1 MQTTA
6 QYRVFDPEPTH
17 RALVPARHYL
27 REGQPERAREAYR
40 ELLRVEPFLRAAW
53 AEYFQLLRREG
64 RHDESLKLAGEA
76 RRQFGDDTFSL
87 TLHGAALGEL
97 GRYRE
102 AVEALRQ
109 AASLSPDEGAVWHE
123 LGYVAWRTGQP
134 GYALFAL
141 DRAFTLWPRSA
152 TLLLRGRIL
161 REGGHYL
168 AAEVAFTGARESA
181 EFPEQRADAEEEIA
195 RTRRFAA
202 FQEPPDALGPRRRW
216 FGETGGAVLLD
227 RAAEDGAVFE
237 AFVELAREE
246 RWRFT
251 VLVTPDSDPAWDRLA
266 GALGIG
272 RRATRLDPGFGLIPL
287 VAARRP
293 ETTTEA
299 WRTAAQAATANR
311 MGVTFVIE
319 QPVDGPPADVAGQ
332 LAADLA
338 GRDGAFSCAEAVRH
352 PAGRLAGRRLR

>member
-27 REGQPERAREAYR
+27 REGQPDRARDAYR
-40 ELLRVEPFLRAAW
+40 ELLRVEPFLRPAW

-64 RHDESLKLAGEA
+64 RHDESLALATAA
-76 RRQFGDDTFSL
+76 RQQFGDDTFSL
-87 TLHGAALGEL
+87 TLHGAALAEL

-102 AVEALRQ
+102 AVEDLRR

-141 DRAFTLWPRSA
+141 DRAFTLWPRSS

-181 EFPEQRADAEEEIA
+181 EFPEQRVEAEEEIS
-195 RTRRFAA
+195 RTQRYAA
-202 FQEPPDALGPRRRW
+202 FQERPEMLGPRRRW
-216 FGETGGAVLLD
+216 FGETGAAVLLG
-227 RAAEDGAVFE
+227 RQAGDGAVFD
-237 AFVELAREE
+237 AFVDLAREE
-246 RWRFT
+246 GWRFT
-251 VLVTPDSDPAWDRLA
+251 VIITPDGDPAWDRLA
-266 GALGIG
+266 SDLAIP
-272 RRATRLDPGFGLIPL
+272 RRATMLEPGFGLVPL
-287 VAARRP
+287 VAARHP
-293 ETTTEA
+293 GTATEA
-299 WRTAAQAATANR
+299 WHAASRAASANR
-311 MGVTFVIE
+311 MGATFVIE
-319 QPVDGPPADVAGQ
+319 QPVDAPPADVAGR
-332 LAADLA
+332 LVTAE
-338 GRDGAFSCAEAVRH
+338 GKDGAFSCTEAVRH